1 MIEAKI
7 PADFG
12 ALFERLWSLR
22 EAEKRGERVDT
33 GSPTEAFDNLCRSI
47 GEHPSEMREALE
59 G

>member
-1 MIEAKI
+1 MTYRGTTDAKI

-12 ALFERLWSLR
+12 AFLKSLLDLR
-22 EAEKRGERVDT
+22 EAEKRGE
-33 GSPTEAFDNLCRSI
+33 SPEAFDNLCRSI